1 MSQIGAMAT
10 DTQSLGQTR
19 FIRLEV
25 LISAM
30 RIHKY
35 EYAGLNLATKL
46 QGVDFRSLSAKS
58 ARIMNRLTRICA

>member
-1 MSQIGAMAT
+1 MGLKRYIDLPAETAKVDNCLTRIGAMAT
-10 DTQSLGQTR
+10 DLQSLNQTK

-46 QGVDFRSLSAKS
+46 
-58 ARIMNRLTRICA
+58 